1 MCLWSYSGSYK
12 GTVLRGVVKR
22 HFWNKA
28 CAQIYRQRVRR
39 WRQGSGLQVAHQEHN
54 TKANATVL
62 QTINCAECANLHP
75 LLLLPYPCS
84 TEEKQYSEAE
94 QLSTPHKVD
103 WKYLITQVFFPIL
116 CRTIYPIVCKHKF
129 PHFTLKA
136 TACIWPTHRS
146 WVPPWITE
154 KSESQKTY
162 TSSKPYE
169 SVSI

>member
-94 QLSTPHKVD
+94 QLAK
-103 WKYLITQVFFPIL
+103 
-116 CRTIYPIVCKHKF
+116 
-129 PHFTLKA
+129 PHFFFFFFSSEKQIFEGTVLKQNWDLEILVLA
-136 TACIWPTHRS
+136 GGRLAAKLDLLTHF
-146 WVPPWITE
+146 WLVNF
-154 KSESQKTY
+154 
-162 TSSKPYE
+162 
-169 SVSI
+169 